1 MTPIDHIPTVATN
14 LISQGKR
21 VALATVIK
29 TWGSA
34 PCPIGSQLA
43 ITSDGEFWG
52 SVSGGCVEGAV
63 ILEAQSALQDGV
75 CRILEYGVAD
85 EDAFAVG
92 LACGGEIRILVE
104 PIDIGDGPT
113 CDQITQISLAH
124 NDRKTIALAVDLD
137 TWRRQFITPTSDT
150 SYTADNVF
158 TAVHS
163 PALQLAI
170 VGAVHITQVLAPIA
184 RMAGYTVFLI
194 DPRNG
199 FATKTRF
206 PDDTFVDAW
215 PDEAMDHIGLD
226 ARTGVITLTHEPKM
240 DNPALERAIQS
251 DAFYIGALGS
261 KRTHAKRCA
270 HLEQAGFSATQIARI
285 HAPIGA
291 DIGSQSPAEIAISVM
306 AELTE
311 RLRRTETRR

>member
-1 MTPIDHIPTVATN
+1 MTPNDHMPTVAIELLN
-14 LISQGKR
+14 EGNA
-21 VALATVIK
+21 VALATVIS

-34 PCPIGSQLA
+34 PRPIGSQLA
-43 ITSDGEFWG
+43 ITSEGDFFG

-63 ILEAQSALQDGV
+63 IYEAQAALKDGK

-104 PIDIGDGPT
+104 PIGIGDGPSQ
-113 CDQITQISLAH
+113 DQVSKIVTAHAKRETIS
-124 NDRKTIALAVDLD
+124 LAVDLV
-137 TWRRQFITPTSDT
+137 TWDRKFVTPKSDA
-150 SYTADNVF
+150 SYIEGDVF
-158 TAVHS
+158 NAVYS
-163 PALQLAI
+163 PLLQLAI

-184 RMAGYTVFLI
+184 RMAGYRVFLI
-194 DPRNG
+194 DPREG
-199 FATKTRF
+199 FASALRF
-206 PDDTFVDAW
+206 PDDVFVDAW
-215 PDEAMDHIGLD
+215 PDEAMDEIGLD
-226 ARTGVITLTHEPKM
+226 ARTGVITLTHDPKM

-261 KRTHAKRCA
+261 TRTHAKRRV
-270 HLEQAGFSATQIARI
+270 HLEQAGFTAPQIDRI

-291 DIGSQSPAEIAISVM
+291 DIGSKTPAEIAISIM

-311 RLRRTETRR
+311 RLRRPETRR

>member
-1 MTPIDHIPTVATN
+1 MTPTDHMPSVAIDQ
-14 LISQGKR
+14 ISQGKR
-21 VALATVIK
+21 VALATVIS

-34 PCPIGSQLA
+34 PRPVGSQLV
-43 ITSDGEFWG
+43 ITSDGDFWG

-63 ILEAQSALQDGV
+63 ILEAQSALQDGT

-92 LACGGEIRILVE
+92 LACGGEIRILLE
-104 PIDIGDGPT
+104 PIGIGDGPML
-113 CDQITQISLAH
+113 DHISEIAQAH
-124 NDRKTIALAVDLD
+124 KDRKTTALSLDLES
-137 TWRRQFITPTSDT
+137 WARAFITPTSDT
-150 SYTADNVF
+150 SYLTGNVF
-158 TAVHS
+158 TAVHA

-184 RMAGYTVFLI
+184 RLAGYSVFLI
-194 DPRNG
+194 DPREG
-199 FATKTRF
+199 FATQTRF

-215 PDEAMDHIGLD
+215 PDEAMDQIGLD
-226 ARTGVITLTHEPKM
+226 DRTGVITLTHDPKM

-261 KRTHAKRCA
+261 KRTHAKRCS
-270 HLEQAGFSATQIARI
+270 HLEQAGFSADQIARI

-291 DIGSQSPAEIAISVM
+291 DIGSKSPAEIAISVM

-311 RLRRTETRR
+311 RLRRPETRR

>member
-1 MTPIDHIPTVATN
+1 MTPIDHMPTVAIG

-21 VALATVIK
+21 VALATVIS

-34 PCPIGSQLA
+34 PRPVGSQLA

-63 ILEAQSALQDGV
+63 ILEAQSALQDGT

-92 LACGGEIRILVE
+92 LACGGEIRILLE

-113 CDQITQISLAH
+113 FDQINQLAQAH
-124 NDRKTIALAVDLD
+124 KDRKTIALSVDLD
-137 TWRRQFITPTSDT
+137 TWKRQFIAPTSDT
-150 SYTADNVF
+150 SYAADNVF

-163 PALQLAI
+163 PTLQLAI

-194 DPRNG
+194 DPREG

-206 PDDTFVDAW
+206 ADDTFVDAW
-215 PDEAMDHIGLD
+215 PDEAMDEIGLD
-226 ARTGVITLTHEPKM
+226 DRTGVITLTHDPKM

-270 HLEQAGFSATQIARI
+270 HLEQAGFNVDQIARI

-291 DIGSQSPAEIAISVM
+291 DIGSKSPAEIAISIM

-311 RLRRTETRR
+311 RLRRPETRR

>member
-1 MTPIDHIPTVATN
+1 MTPNDHMPTVAID
-14 LISQGKR
+14 LIGQGKR
-21 VALATVIK
+21 VALATVIS

-34 PCPIGSQLA
+34 PRPIGSQLA
-43 ITSDGEFWG
+43 ITEGGEFWG

-63 ILEAQSALQDGV
+63 ILEAQSALQDGK

-104 PIDIGDGPT
+104 PIDIGDGPKL
-113 CDQITQISLAH
+113 DQVSEITQAH
-124 NDRKTIALAVDLD
+124 KDRKTIALSVDLA
-137 TWRRQFITPTSDT
+137 TWERNFITPISDT
-150 SYTADNVF
+150 SYMVDDIF
-158 TAVHS
+158 TAVHAPS
-163 PALQLAI
+163 LQLAI

-184 RMAGYTVFLI
+184 RMAGYSVLLI
-194 DPRNG
+194 DPREG
-199 FATKTRF
+199 FATQTRF

-215 PDEAMDHIGLD
+215 PDEAMDQIGLD
-226 ARTGVITLTHEPKM
+226 DRTGVITLSHDPKM

-270 HLEQAGFSATQIARI
+270 HLEQAGFNIQQIARI
-285 HAPIGA
+285 HAPIGV
-291 DIGSQSPAEIAISVM
+291 DIGSKSPAEIAISVM

-311 RLRRTETRR
+311 RLRRPETRR

>member
-1 MTPIDHIPTVATN
+1 MTPNDHMPTVATD
-14 LISQGKR
+14 LIFQGKR
-21 VALATVIK
+21 VALATVIS

-34 PCPIGSQLA
+34 PRPVGSQLT

-63 ILEAQSALQDGV
+63 ILEAQSALQDGR

-113 CDQITQISLAH
+113 TDQINQIVQAH
-124 NDRKTIALAVDLD
+124 KDRKTTALSVDTN
-137 TWRRQFITPTSDT
+137 TWKRQFITPPSDT
-150 SYTADNVF
+150 SYMTGDIF
-158 TAVHS
+158 TAVHA
-163 PALQLAI
+163 PPLQLAI

-184 RMAGYTVFLI
+184 RIAGYTVFLI
-194 DPRNG
+194 DPREG

-215 PDEAMDHIGLD
+215 PDEAMDEIGLD
-226 ARTGVITLTHEPKM
+226 DRTGVITLTHDPKM

-261 KRTHAKRCA
+261 KRTHAKRCT
-270 HLEQAGFSATQIARI
+270 HLDQAGFTSDQIARI

-291 DIGSQSPAEIAISVM
+291 NIGSKSPAEIAISVM

-311 RLRRTETRR
+311 RLRRPETRR